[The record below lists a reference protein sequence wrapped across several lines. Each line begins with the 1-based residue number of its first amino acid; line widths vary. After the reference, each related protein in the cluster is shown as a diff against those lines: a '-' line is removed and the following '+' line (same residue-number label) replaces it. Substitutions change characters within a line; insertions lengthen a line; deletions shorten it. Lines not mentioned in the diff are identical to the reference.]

1 MTPAAARS
9 ISAADL
15 IFDEGTY
22 SCPVWAAVTLRR
34 SMGFSIFEAGSE
46 APAAPDECGKIEESG
61 AGKNFVLLS
70 LT

>member
-1 MTPAAARS
+1 
-9 ISAADL
+9 
-15 IFDEGTY
+15 
-22 SCPVWAAVTLRR
+22 
-34 SMGFSIFEAGSE
+34 MGFSIFEAGSE